1 LGTIARSINELGAI
15 AGYYTDASNVNH
27 GFVRNLDGNNAID
40 ALGFVER
47 SSIASTRPETIAGYY
62 SDSDG
67 LPPCLRARRDREL
80 FHTERPGRELRECRD
95 DQGTLVVGVVA
106 I

>member
-1 LGTIARSINELGAI
+1 LGTIARSINGLGAI
-15 AGYYTDASNVNH
+15 EGYYTDASNVNH

-67 LPPCLRARRDREL
+67 LPHAFVRDGTGSFSTPNVPGGSYGSVATIKARL
-80 FHTERPGRELRECRD
+80 L
-95 DQGTLVVGVVA
+95 LV
-106 I
+106 